1 MTKRDFLEK
10 LKTKG
15 DYKSQAE
22 AGEALD
28 TVLDTIKDVLVAGED
43 VSLKGF
49 GSFTVANVKERS
61 GTVPGTDKTYTKA
74 AHKAPKFK
82 FSKTLKDSVE

>member
-15 DYKSQAE
+15 DFKSQAE

-28 TVLDTIKDVLVAGED
+28 VVLDTIKDVLNEGGD
-43 VSLKGF
+43 ISLQGF
-49 GSFTVANVKERS
+49 GSFSVVHVKERS
-61 GTVPGTDKTYTKA
+61 GTVPGTDKTYTKP

-82 FSKTLKDSVE
+82 FSKTLKDSVA